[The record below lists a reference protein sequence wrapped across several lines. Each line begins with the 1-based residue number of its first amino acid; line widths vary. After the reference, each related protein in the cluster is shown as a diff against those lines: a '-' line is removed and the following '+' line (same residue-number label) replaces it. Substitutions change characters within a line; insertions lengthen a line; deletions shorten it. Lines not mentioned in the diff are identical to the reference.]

1 MSDGAASAV
10 DAMFGKE
17 GGEQPAEEQAK
28 PSDPNRPEWA
38 PENFWA
44 EGKLDAQA
52 LAKSWRDGRAEIT
65 RLQQAAKAAP
75 AASEEL
81 PESPEG
87 YWKEV
92 DFGPIEQASPK
103 AFASMGGSEGK
114 STRHFLTV
122 AHRNGI
128 GPERARTML
137 GEYLST
143 LEPDVPDTVVMD
155 DAEKLKAAIGGLGPN
170 GPRIADDVH
179 AWLRA
184 QEERQ
189 VFNEDQMGVLGT
201 LVRDKAGLSLLYE
214 LVRQRQDAGPPA
226 ANGVGMIDVASE
238 ANDVFE
244 LMKQDATWRDPAK
257 RAEVERRFEQ
267 LRERGAMKDLLAS
280 SGPQVV

>member
-75 AASEEL
+75 AGGEEL
-81 PESPEG
+81 PEAPDG

-92 DFGPIEQASPK
+92 DFGAIEKASPK
-103 AFASMGGSEGK
+103 AFASMGGGEGK
-114 STRHFLTV
+114 STRQFLTV

-128 GPERARTML
+128 GPEKARTML

-143 LEPDVPDTVVMD
+143 LEADVPDSVVMS
-155 DAEKLKAAIGGLGPN
+155 DADKLKAAIGGLGPN

-226 ANGVGMIDVASE
+226 ANGAGMVDVASE
-238 ANDVFE
+238 AKDVFE
-244 LMKQDATWRDPAK
+244 AMKDPMTWRDPNR
-257 RAEVERRFEQ
+257 RADIERRFEA
-267 LRERGAMKDLLAS
+267 LNERGAMKEYLTPSTPVL
-280 SGPQVV
+280 